1 MGIPPIS
8 HLGESLTFTRELPMY
23 AVGESPTLKK
33 KELMIAILRYS
44 TSRRSVKLV
53 SSQTAHGAPSKLHRR
68 DTNPNPDHPYL
79 QEVERT

>member
-8 HLGESLTFTRELPMY
+8 YLGESLTFTRGLPIY
-23 AVGESPTLKK
+23 AVGESPTIKK

-44 TSRRSVKLV
+44 TSRRSAKPV
-53 SSQTAHGAPSKLHRR
+53 SYQTAHGASNKLHRR

-79 QEVERT
+79 QEVE